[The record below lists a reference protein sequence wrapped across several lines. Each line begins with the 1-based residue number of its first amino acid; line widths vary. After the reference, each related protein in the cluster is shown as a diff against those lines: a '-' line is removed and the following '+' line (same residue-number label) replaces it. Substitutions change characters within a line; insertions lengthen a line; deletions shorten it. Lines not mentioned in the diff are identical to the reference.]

1 MIVINLRDKPLI
13 ILESQLK
20 QIIREEVQ
28 TAVLHDRLR
37 QIISES
43 LTEEQIILI
52 HETGEVS
59 EELIESIMD
68 KVKSLGPALAL
79 IAGIHGALPSPVLA
93 ALPDIPPVT
102 AQVEQ
107 SFEDVYASEIKFS
120 ETKTHNI
127 LTINQRAIDQERERL
142 IQDLSDDD
150 ASEAFLTL
158 SRAAESP
165 TFIDMDDESVKQWYR
180 DNLQKDY
187 LEVINN
193 LEFKNTIEDE
203 LPDDVKT
210 TFAGDVSVG
219 GLYDSESGII
229 YMNPHS
235 FLKAR
240 EFRVDAIA
248 ETVLEEFFHAVDH
261 NIAVGD
267 IFPSLA
273 DTPQGAIPFATSLT
287 IFRQMKAND
296 LILSP
301 EAAVEAGVET
311 DAYQYLTNPQE
322 LYAKLKVIKAQL
334 KDKAPGFF
342 EDGKVNVEQ
351 LKNLLDK
358 VDKTPLEDTGEF
370 APLKVLDKDKADEI
384 GDIFNQLVR
393 LDKKT
398 AAA

>member
-1 MIVINLRDKPLI
+1 MAVLHTN
-13 ILESQLK
+13 LK
-20 QIIREEVQ
+20 QIV
-28 TAVLHDRLR
+28 
-37 QIISES
+37 SES
-43 LTEEQIILI
+43 LTGEQLDLI
-52 HETGEVS
+52 RKTGEIP

-68 KVKSLGPALAL
+68 KVKSLGPVLAL
-79 IAGIHGALPSPVLA
+79 IAGIHGALPSPALA

-102 AQVEQ
+102 AQAEQ
-107 SFEDVYASEIKFS
+107 SFEDVYANEIRFS
-120 ETKTHNI
+120 ETKARNI

-150 ASEAFLTL
+150 AAEAFLTL
-158 SRAAESP
+158 SRAAGSP
-165 TFIDMDDESVKQWYR
+165 TFADMDDESVKQWYK

-187 LEVINN
+187 LEVVSN
-193 LEFKNTIEDE
+193 LQFKNTIEDKM
-203 LPDDVKT
+203 PDDVKT
-210 TFAGDVSVG
+210 AFAEDVSVG

-261 NIAVGD
+261 NITVGD
-267 IFPSLA
+267 VFPSLA
-273 DTPQGAIPFATSLT
+273 DSPQAAVPFATSLT
-287 IFRQMKAND
+287 MFRQMKAND

-301 EAAVEAGVET
+301 DAAEAAGVDIDT
-311 DAYQYLTNPQE
+311 YQYLTNPQE

-334 KDKAPGFF
+334 EDRAPGFF
-342 EDGKVNVEQ
+342 EGGKVNVEQ

-358 VDKTPLEDTGEF
+358 LDKTPLENTGEF